1 MLSTKKHL
9 PSINNRY
16 AIAINY
22 LVLFFFIANEIKQ
35 DNTRQMRG
43 GTHITKSKIPQKKK
57 NGMLEG
63 QRHQRQHSGSAR
75 IEKNLGRKRP
85 IQGLFSQKRDE

>member
-35 DNTRQMRG
+35 NNTRQMRSR
-43 GTHITKSKIPQKKK
+43 THITKSKIPQKKK

-85 IQGLFSQKRDE
+85 IQ